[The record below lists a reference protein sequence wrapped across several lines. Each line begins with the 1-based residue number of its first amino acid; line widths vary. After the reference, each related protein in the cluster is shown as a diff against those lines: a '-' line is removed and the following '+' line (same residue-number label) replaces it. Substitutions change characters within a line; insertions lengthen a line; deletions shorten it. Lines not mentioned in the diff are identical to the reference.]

1 VSISILEYSM
11 IRLIPTIL

>member
-1 VSISILEYSM
+1 VGISILEYSM